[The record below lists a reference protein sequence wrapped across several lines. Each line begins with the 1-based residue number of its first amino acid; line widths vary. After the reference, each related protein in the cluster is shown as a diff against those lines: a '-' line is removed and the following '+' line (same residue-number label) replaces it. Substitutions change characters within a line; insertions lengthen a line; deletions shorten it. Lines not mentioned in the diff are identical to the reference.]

1 MTGET
6 IYKHLVQDFDRFF
19 VKKYE
24 KLLNEAVSIT
34 QHYEYSNDMVN
45 DAYLK
50 VRQRI
55 WLSGYT
61 GTNFHGFVWQSI
73 SNEWKVLCNRKKI
86 RHFIDIDDHD
96 NHFNDIE
103 HAEQYLLT
111 EEEWN
116 QKQEEYYQK
125 IEYIVRILFN
135 YIETKYN
142 EKEAYLFKTYF
153 LLGETYK
160 QLSVR
165 TKYSQAYIS
174 NTIKP
179 IKKDLKNNFTQFLK
193 SKS

>member
-1 MTGET
+1 MSK
-6 IYKHLVQDFDRFF
+6 YKDKVKEFDQFF
-19 VKKYE
+19 IDNYS
-24 KLLNEAVSIT
+24 KLLMNANSIT
-34 QHYEYSNDMVN
+34 SHYDYSSDIVN
-45 DAYLK
+45 DVYLK

-55 WLSGYT
+55 ELSGFT
-61 GTNFHGFVWQSI
+61 GTNYFGFCWMSI
-73 SNEWKVLCNRKKI
+73 QNDWFVLCNRKKI

-103 HAEQYLLT
+103 RAEQYLLT

-125 IEYIVRILFN
+125 IEFIVRILFN
-135 YIETKYN
+135 YIETNYN
-142 EKEAYLFKTYF
+142 EKESYLFKTYF

-165 TKYSQAYIS
+165 TNYSQAYIS

-179 IKKDLKNNFTQFLK
+179 MKRDLRNNFTEFLK